1 MMDFVKNWLHFA
13 KKAGLTPYLV
23 GAADGE
29 LRTRRHASL
38 GAGPGTPAPT
48 ALQYR
53 VAGLGQT
60 PKAWQLH
67 SARGKPLR
75 PCLRTSPHLAAAL
88 QKFCDA
94 EGVSAA
100 AINPRLDVWTYALKP
115 QAEGEVFEMKT
126 QWQYFRRRAL
136 VETLRAGPSCD
147 TALWPRL
154 APKVRVVLLGGP
166 WPATDRHHNSDFLG
180 MGLVKVAFLW
190 ELLAPGMDV
199 LISDLD
205 ACRAAART
213 PW

>member
-23 GAADGE
+23 GAADGA

-53 VAGLGQT
+53 VAGLCQT

-154 APKVRVVLLGGP
+154 APKVRVVLFG
-166 WPATDRHHNSDFLG
+166 A
-180 MGLVKVAFLW
+180 VA
-190 ELLAPGMDV
+190 
-199 LISDLD
+199 
-205 ACRAAART
+205 CHR
-213 PW
+213 